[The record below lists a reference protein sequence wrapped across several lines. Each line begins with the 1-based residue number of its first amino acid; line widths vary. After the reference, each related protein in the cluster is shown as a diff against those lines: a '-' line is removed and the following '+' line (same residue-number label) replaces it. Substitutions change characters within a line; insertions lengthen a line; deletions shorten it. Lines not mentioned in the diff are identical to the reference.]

1 MHLLA
6 EVPGQRWV
14 RNTIALERYWS
25 AGTRGKGDGE
35 ILTERVFRN
44 TKLTGHRDIF
54 LPGLDPKA
62 DLKELVSKKVLQTDS
77 PVLQMPELEPF
88 ELRRT

>member
-1 MHLLA
+1 MVVKALA
-6 EVPGQRWV
+6 NCLDTMLFGILS
-14 RNTIALERYWS
+14 IAFF
-25 AGTRGKGDGE
+25 GKGDGE

-54 LPGLDPKA
+54 IPGLDPKA